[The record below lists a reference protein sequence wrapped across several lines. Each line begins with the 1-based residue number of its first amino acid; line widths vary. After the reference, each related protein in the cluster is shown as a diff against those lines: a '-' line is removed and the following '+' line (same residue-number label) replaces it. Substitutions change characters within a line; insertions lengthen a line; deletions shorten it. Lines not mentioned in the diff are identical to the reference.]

1 MLESTTKLIMDDES
15 SHKPDDIR
23 SIGARSHR
31 EHLNDE
37 ENEEFGGKHQR
48 RASEKPYGEM
58 AEANSRARKEKVS
71 QIDLTNAKRQAVV
84 LMLSISNEK
93 YGSLKD
99 KNRCFNKW
107 REVIR
112 SSEAF
117 ALQLELARLNKEI
130 ETVKFQE
137 SLLRT
142 NFRVQKAELE
152 SKINMLVSF
161 IQ

>member
-1 MLESTTKLIMDDES
+1 
-15 SHKPDDIR
+15 
-23 SIGARSHR
+23 
-31 EHLNDE
+31 
-37 ENEEFGGKHQR
+37 
-48 RASEKPYGEM
+48 
-58 AEANSRARKEKVS
+58 
-71 QIDLTNAKRQAVV
+71 
-84 LMLSISNEK
+84 MLSISNEK